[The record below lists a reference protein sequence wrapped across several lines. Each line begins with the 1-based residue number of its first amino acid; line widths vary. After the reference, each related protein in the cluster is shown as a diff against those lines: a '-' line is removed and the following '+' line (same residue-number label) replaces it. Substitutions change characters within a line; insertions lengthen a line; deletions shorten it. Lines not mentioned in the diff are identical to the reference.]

1 MAEPVRGPS
10 VGSLLARGASGSDPP
25 AGLSKVLIIGSGPI
39 IIGQAAEF
47 DYSGTQACRALRE
60 AGIEVVLVNSNP
72 ATIMTDAEIAD
83 RVYIEPLIPEVL
95 TEIIARER
103 PQGLLATMGGQTGLN
118 LAVAL
123 GDLGVLKRWDV
134 RVLGTPLEAVARA
147 EDRALFKAAMAELGE
162 PLPASETVGAVEDAV
177 RAALRIGLPVVVRP
191 AFTLGGSGGGIA
203 TTPDEVRSIAHR
215 GLSLSRIGQVLVEQS
230 IAGWKEIEYE
240 VLRDGA
246 DNAITICN
254 MENVDPMGV
263 HTGDSIVV
271 APSQTLTDRTYHRLR
286 TAAIR
291 IVRGLGVQGACN
303 VQFAVDP
310 TDEPGDERYYVIEV
324 NPRVSRS
331 SALASKAT
339 GYPIARVA
347 SKIALGQRLDEITN
361 AITGGT
367 ACFEPALDYI
377 VIKIPRWPFDKF
389 PGVDRTLGTQM
400 KSTGEAMALGRTFEE
415 ALLKGVRSLDLG
427 AVGLWHRMVDAWSA
441 DDVWARV
448 RTPHEHRLFA
458 LAEALRRGATPG
470 ELAAASGIDPFF
482 MGGIA
487 RVVAAEREAASGPD
501 ALTAAALRRLLRSG
515 FDDRA
520 IAHFAGLTPRD
531 VRARRLAAGLVPTY
545 KSVDTCAG
553 EFPAGTPYFYGTY
566 EDEDEAPKTQTRA
579 AVVLGSGPIRIGQ
592 GIEFD
597 YCTVHAVQALKQAGW
612 EAVVI
617 NNNPETV
624 STDFDLSDRLY
635 VEPLTP
641 EDIRAVVEREGAQGV
656 LVQFGGQTPLNAA
669 IPLAQAGVRV
679 LGTSVESLD
688 ISEDRRK
695 FAALLQELNIPQP
708 DGWTATSL
716 DEALAIARR
725 EGLPLLVRPSYV
737 LGGRG
742 MIVAR
747 SIDAVREA
755 ATEALA
761 SKSGP
766 VLLDRYLEG
775 LEVELDA
782 VADGT
787 NLLVPAL
794 MEQIERAG
802 VHSGDSLAL
811 LPARSVH
818 PETVRVIIDYASR
831 ISWAL
836 GVRGF
841 LNIQFVIWQGVPYVL
856 EVNLRAS
863 RTVPFV
869 SKATGVPLVRLATEV
884 MLGRSLAEFGHAGI
898 TLLPPPARWAVKA
911 PVFSTGKLFGA
922 DPLLGPEMRSTGEV
936 MGTGVTPAAALRKAF
951 IAAGFPPELGRTL
964 LISVADR
971 DKAEAADLAVAAAAA
986 GFELLATPG
995 TAAALAAHG
1004 IQARIVDGDEA
1015 VFMVRS
1021 GKVGVVVN
1029 TPTHGYRSDRAGF
1042 ALRRAAFELNVPIVT
1057 ALETARAMLEAFVLA
1072 AETDLVPLGS

>member
-1 MAEPVRGPS
+1 MS
-10 VGSLLARGASGSDPP
+10 H
-25 AGLSKVLIIGSGPI
+25 GLEKVLIIGSGPI

-60 AGIEVVLVNSNP
+60 AGLEVVLVNSNP
-72 ATIMTDAEIAD
+72 ATIMTDAEVAD
-83 RVYIEPLIPEVL
+83 RVYIEPLTPDVVAD
-95 TEIIARER
+95 IIARER

-118 LAVAL
+118 LAIAL
-123 GDLGVLKRWDV
+123 DDSGVLSRYGV
-134 RVLGTPLEAVARA
+134 RVLGTPMEAVARS
-147 EDRALFKAAMAELGE
+147 EDRALFKATMVALGE
-162 PLPASETVGAVEDAV
+162 PLPASETVDSVDNAI
-177 RAALRIGLPVVVRP
+177 AAARRIGLPVVVRP
-191 AFTLGGSGGGIA
+191 AFTLGGTGGGAAA
-203 TTPDEVRSIAHR
+203 TLDEVREIAHR
-215 GLSLSRIGQVLVEQS
+215 GISLSRIGQVLVEQS
-230 IAGWKEIEYE
+230 VVGWKEIEYE

-291 IVRGLGVQGACN
+291 IVRGLGIEGACN
-303 VQFAVDP
+303 VQFALDP
-310 TDEPGDERYYVIEV
+310 DGEPGVERYYIIEV

-347 SKIALGQRLDEITN
+347 SKIALGQRLDQITN

-389 PGVDRTLGTQM
+389 PGVERTIGTQM

-427 AVGLWHRMVDAWSA
+427 AVGLWHRMVKTWSD
-441 DDVWARV
+441 DDVWARI
-448 RTPHEHRLFA
+448 RTPHEQRIFA
-458 LAEALRRGATPG
+458 LAEALRRGTQPAT
-470 ELAAASGIDPFF
+470 LAAATGIAPFF
-482 MGGIA
+482 LDGIA
-487 RVVAAEREAASGPD
+487 RIVAAEAQASRSEDLD
-501 ALTAAALRRLLRSG
+501 AKTLGRLLRLG

-520 IAHFAGLTPRD
+520 IAHFAGLGSRD
-531 VRARRLAAGLVPTY
+531 VRMRRMAAGLTPTY

-553 EFPAGTPYFYGTY
+553 EFPAATPYFYGTY
-566 EDEDEAPKTQTRA
+566 EDEDETPRAQTRA

-612 EAVVI
+612 EAVVM

-669 IPLAQAGVRV
+669 VPLTQAGVRV

-688 ISEDRRK
+688 VSEDRRK
-695 FAALLQELNIPQP
+695 FAALLRELRIPQP
-708 DGWTATSL
+708 NGWTATSL
-716 DEALAIARR
+716 DEALNIARR

-747 SIDAVREA
+747 SMGDVREA

-761 SKSGP
+761 SQSGP

-818 PETVRVIIDYASR
+818 PDTIGTIIEYASR

-836 GVRGF
+836 RVQGF
-841 LNIQFVIWQGVPYVL
+841 LNIQFVIWEGKPYVL

-884 MLGRSLAEFGHAGI
+884 MLGRSLAEFGYAGV
-898 TLLPPPARWAVKA
+898 TLLPPPVRWAVKA
-911 PVFSTGKLFGA
+911 PVFSSGKLFGA

-936 MGTGVTPAAALRKAF
+936 MGTGPTPAAALRKAF
-951 IAAGFPPELGRTL
+951 IAAGFPADLGRTL
-964 LISVADR
+964 LISAGDR
-971 DKAEAADLAVAAAAA
+971 DKTDAADFALAAARA
-986 GFELLATPG
+986 GFDLRATPG

-1004 IQARIVDGDEA
+1004 VPARIVGPEEA
-1015 VFMVRS
+1015 IALVRS
-1021 GKVGVVVN
+1021 RTIDVVVN
-1029 TPTHGYRSDRAGF
+1029 TPTHGWRRDRPGF
-1042 ALRRAAFELNVPIVT
+1042 VLRRAASELNVPLLT
-1057 ALETARAMLEAFVLA
+1057 SLETARAMLEAFA
-1072 AETDLVPLGS
+1072 PATEMDLVVLGS

>member
-1 MAEPVRGPS
+1 MRGPEQG
-10 VGSLLARGASGSDPP
+10 VTGAGAAHSPE
-25 AGLSKVLIIGSGPI
+25 GLSKVLIIGSGPI

-47 DYSGTQACRALRE
+47 DYSGTQACRAIRE
-60 AGIEVVLVNSNP
+60 AGLEVVLVNSNP
-72 ATIMTDAEIAD
+72 ATIMTDAEVAD

-118 LAVAL
+118 LALAL
-123 GDLGVLKRWDV
+123 AEGGVLERFGV
-134 RVLGTPLEAVARA
+134 RVLGTPMDAIARA
-147 EDRALFKAAMAELGE
+147 EDRALFKATMASLGE
-162 PLPASETVGAVEDAV
+162 PLPASETVGSVDDAEQ
-177 RAALRIGLPVVVRP
+177 AARRIGLPVVVRP
-191 AFTLGGSGGGIA
+191 AFTLGGTGGGAAA
-203 TTPDEVRSIAHR
+203 TLEEVRAIAHR
-215 GLSLSRIGQVLVEQS
+215 GISLSRIGQVLVEQS
-230 IAGWKEIEYE
+230 VVGWKEIEYE

-291 IVRGLGVQGACN
+291 IVRGLGIEGACN

-310 TDEPGDERYYVIEV
+310 AGEPGNERYYVIEV

-389 PGVDRTLGTQM
+389 PGVDRTIGTQM

-427 AVGLWHRMVDAWSA
+427 AIGLWHRMIEGWS
-441 DDVWARV
+441 DDEVWARIRV
-448 RTPHEHRLFA
+448 PHEQRLFA
-458 LAEALRRGATPG
+458 LAEAFRRGAQVDA
-470 ELAAASGIDPFF
+470 LARETGIAPFF
-482 MGGIA
+482 LNGIA
-487 RVVAAEREAASGPD
+487 RVVAGEGDASARDGLD
-501 ALTAAALRRLLRSG
+501 AITLGRLLRLG

-520 IAHFAGLTPRD
+520 IAHFAGLGPRD
-531 VRARRLAAGLVPTY
+531 VRMRRLAAGFAPTY

-553 EFPAGTPYFYGTY
+553 EFPAATPYFYGTY
-566 EDEDEAPKTQTRA
+566 EDEDETPRAQTRA

-635 VEPLTP
+635 VEPLSP

-669 IPLAQAGVRV
+669 VPLSQAGVRV

-695 FAALLQELNIPQP
+695 FAALLRELGIPQP

-716 DEALAIARR
+716 DEALGIARR

-742 MIVAR
+742 MVVAR
-747 SIDAVREA
+747 SIDDVREA

-766 VLLDRYLEG
+766 VLLDRYLGG

-794 MEQIERAG
+794 MEQIER
-802 VHSGDSLAL
+802 
-811 LPARSVH
+811 
-818 PETVRVIIDYASR
+818 
-831 ISWAL
+831 
-836 GVRGF
+836 
-841 LNIQFVIWQGVPYVL
+841 
-856 EVNLRAS
+856 
-863 RTVPFV
+863 
-869 SKATGVPLVRLATEV
+869 
-884 MLGRSLAEFGHAGI
+884 
-898 TLLPPPARWAVKA
+898 
-911 PVFSTGKLFGA
+911 
-922 DPLLGPEMRSTGEV
+922 
-936 MGTGVTPAAALRKAF
+936 
-951 IAAGFPPELGRTL
+951 
-964 LISVADR
+964 
-971 DKAEAADLAVAAAAA
+971 
-986 GFELLATPG
+986 
-995 TAAALAAHG
+995 
-1004 IQARIVDGDEA
+1004 
-1015 VFMVRS
+1015 
-1021 GKVGVVVN
+1021 
-1029 TPTHGYRSDRAGF
+1029 
-1042 ALRRAAFELNVPIVT
+1042 
-1057 ALETARAMLEAFVLA
+1057 
-1072 AETDLVPLGS
+1072 

>member
-1 MAEPVRGPS
+1 MSEAAPRPGP
-10 VGSLLARGASGSDPP
+10 
-25 AGLSKVLIIGSGPI
+25 KVLLIGSGPI
-39 IIGQAAEF
+39 VIGQAAEF

-60 AGIEVVLVNSNP
+60 AGCEIVLVNSNP

-83 RVYIEPLIPEVL
+83 RVYIEPLTPDVVEA
-95 TEIIARER
+95 IIARER
-103 PQGLLATMGGQTGLN
+103 PDGLLATMGGQTALN
-118 LAVAL
+118 LAMAL
-123 GDLGVLKRWDV
+123 HDRGVLERCGV
-134 RVLGTPLEAVARA
+134 RVLGTPVEAVARA
-147 EDRALFKAAMAELGE
+147 EDRALFKRAMLELGE
-162 PLPASETVGAVEDAV
+162 PLPASETVDTPRAAVE
-177 RAALRIGLPVVVRP
+177 AARRIGLPVVVRP
-191 AFTLGGSGGGIA
+191 AFTLGGSGGGVA
-203 TTPDEVRSIAHR
+203 TTFDEVEAVAAR
-215 GLSLSRIGQVLVEQS
+215 GVSLSRIGQVLVEQS
-230 IAGWKEIEYE
+230 VAGWKEIEYE

-246 DNAITICN
+246 GNAVTICN

-271 APSQTLTDRTYHRLR
+271 APSQTLSDGTYHRLR
-286 TAAIR
+286 TAALR
-291 IVRGLGVQGACN
+291 IVRGLDIRGACN
-303 VQFAVDP
+303 VQFALE
-310 TDEPGDERYYVIEV
+310 TPGPSAPAGKERYCVIEV

-347 SKIALGQRLDEITN
+347 TQIALGRTLDIIRN

-367 ACFEPALDYI
+367 ACFEPALDYV

-389 PGVDRTLGTQM
+389 PGVERVVGTQM

-427 AVGLWHRMVDAWSA
+427 AVGLWHPMVETWTDDAL
-441 DDVWARV
+441 WAGIRV
-448 RTPHEHRLFA
+448 PHEHRLFA
-458 LAEALRRGATPG
+458 LAEALRRGAAVPA
-470 ELAAASGIDPFF
+470 LAEATGIDAFF
-482 MGGIA
+482 LDALA
-487 RVVAAEREAASGPD
+487 RIVAAEREG
-501 ALTAAALRRLLRSG
+501 AAAGAGFDTQTLRAWLRLG

-520 IAHFAGLTPRD
+520 IARATGLGPRD
-531 VRARRLAAGLVPTY
+531 VRTRRLQAVLRPTY

-566 EDEDEAPKTQTRA
+566 EDEDEVRPSQGRT

-597 YCTVHAVQALKQAGW
+597 YCTVHAVAALKQAGW
-612 EAVVI
+612 SAVVI

-624 STDFDLSDRLY
+624 STDFDLPDRLY

-641 EDIRAVVEREGAQGV
+641 EDIRAVVEREDAQGV

-669 IPLAQAGVRV
+669 MSLAREGVRV
-679 LGTSVESLD
+679 LGTAPESLD

-695 FAALLQELNIPQP
+695 FAALLQELGIPQP
-708 DGWTATSL
+708 RGWTATAAE
-716 DEALAIARR
+716 DAVAIAER

-742 MIVAR
+742 MIIAR
-747 SIDAVREA
+747 TIDDVREA
-755 ATEALA
+755 ATQALGA
-761 SKSGP
+761 AAGPVARP

-787 NLLVPAL
+787 HLLIPAL

-811 LPARSVH
+811 LPARSVGA
-818 PETVRVIIDYASR
+818 EATRVIVDYASR
-831 ISWAL
+831 VAWAL
-836 GVRGF
+836 QVRGF
-841 LNIQFVIWQGVPYVL
+841 LNIQFVIWHGAPHVL

-884 MLGRSLAEFGHAGI
+884 MLGRSLAELGYPGI
-898 TLLPPPARWAVKA
+898 QLLPAPRRWAVKA

-936 MGTGVTPAAALRKAF
+936 MGTGPTPAAALRRAF
-951 IAAGFPPELGRTL
+951 IAAGFPSEPARTL
-964 LISVADR
+964 VLSVADR
-971 DKAEAADLAVAAAAA
+971 DKAAAVEIAARAAAQD
-986 GFELLATPG
+986 FTLLATPG
-995 TAAALAAHG
+995 TAAACAAAGVPVG
-1004 IQARIVDGDEA
+1004 IVGAADA
-1015 VFMVRS
+1015 VALVRS
-1021 GKVGVVVN
+1021 GKAGAVIN
-1029 TPTHGYRSDRAGF
+1029 TPTRGYRAGRAGF
-1042 ALRRAAFELNVPIVT
+1042 ALRRAAAELQVPLLT
-1057 ALETARAMLEAFVLA
+1057 SLDSARAMLEAFGPQV
-1072 AETDLVPLGS
+1072 ETDLVPLTA

>member
-1 MAEPVRGPS
+1 MSRIQVSPRPVVPEATEAPR
-10 VGSLLARGASGSDPP
+10 
-25 AGLSKVLIIGSGPI
+25 GLSKVLIIGSGPI

-72 ATIMTDAEIAD
+72 ATIMTDREVAD
-83 RVYIEPLIPEVL
+83 RVYIEPLVPEVL
-95 TEIIARER
+95 AGIIAREQ

-123 GDLGVLKRWDV
+123 HDMGVLDQWGV
-134 RVLGTPLEAVARA
+134 RVLGTPMDAVARA
-147 EDRALFKAAMAELGE
+147 EDRALFKATMAALGE
-162 PLPASETVGAVEDAV
+162 PLPESETAASVDDAV
-177 RAALRIGLPVVVRP
+177 AAARRIGLPAVVRP

-203 TTPDEVRSIAHR
+203 TTLDEVRVVAAR
-215 GLSLSRIGQVLVEQS
+215 GISLSRIGQVLIEKS

-240 VLRDGA
+240 VIRDGA

-271 APSQTLTDRTYHRLR
+271 APSQTLSDRAYHRLR
-286 TAAIR
+286 TAALR
-291 IVRGLGVQGACN
+291 IVRGLGIQGACN
-303 VQFAVDP
+303 VQFALDP
-310 TDEPGDERYYVIEV
+310 SSHSGERYYVIEV

-347 SKIALGQRLDEITN
+347 AKIALGQRLDEITN

-367 ACFEPALDYI
+367 ACFEPALDY
-377 VIKIPRWPFDKF
+377 VAVKIPRWPFDKF

-400 KSTGEAMALGRTFEE
+400 KSTGETLALGRTFEE
-415 ALLKGVRSLDLG
+415 ALLKGVRSLDVG
-427 AVGLWHRMVDAWSA
+427 ATGLWHRMIETWTDS
-441 DDVWARV
+441 DVWARI
-448 RTPHEHRLFA
+448 RAPHEHRLFA
-458 LAEALRRGATPG
+458 LAEALRRGAS
-470 ELAAASGIDPFF
+470 LQKIAASSAIDVFF
-482 MGGIA
+482 LGAIGRI
-487 RVVAAEREAASGPD
+487 VAAEREAAEGPE
-501 ALTAAALRRLLRSG
+501 ALHAGVLRNLLRLG

-520 IAHFAGLTPRD
+520 IGHFSGLTARD
-531 VRARRLAAGLVPTY
+531 VRERRLAAGLRPTY

-553 EFPAGTPYFYGTY
+553 EFPAATPYYYSTY
-566 EDEDEAPKTQTRA
+566 EDEDEVPPAATRT

-641 EDIRAVVEREGAQGV
+641 EDIRAVVEREAAQGV

-669 IPLAQAGVRV
+669 IPLARAGIRV
-679 LGTSVESLD
+679 LGTAPEALD

-695 FAALLQELNIPQP
+695 FAALLRELGIPQP
-708 DGWTATSL
+708 EGWTATSL
-716 DEALAIARR
+716 DGVMAIARR

-742 MIVAR
+742 MVIAR
-747 SIDAVREA
+747 SMDALEDA
-755 ATEALA
+755 ARDALA
-761 SKSGP
+761 SSSGP

-787 NLLVPAL
+787 NVLIPAL

-811 LPARSVH
+811 LPTRSVH
-818 PETVRVIIDYASR
+818 PDLVRIIIDYAAR
-831 ISWAL
+831 VSWAL
-836 GVRGF
+836 QVRGF
-841 LNIQFVIWQGVPYVL
+841 LNIQFVIWQGKPYVL

-884 MLGRSLAEFGHAGI
+884 MLGRSLVELGYQGVA
-898 TLLPPPARWAVKA
+898 LLAPPARWAVKA
-911 PVFSTGKLFGA
+911 PVFSSGKLFGA

-936 MGTGVTPAAALRKAF
+936 MGTGTTPAEALRRAF
-951 IAAGFPPELGRTL
+951 VAAGFPMEIGRAL
-964 LISVADR
+964 LLSVADH
-971 DKAEAADLAVAAAAA
+971 DKAEAIDVASAAVAR
-986 GFELLATPG
+986 GFGLLATPG
-995 TAAALAAHG
+995 TAAALASRG
-1004 IQARIVDGDEA
+1004 VPARIVGAEEA
-1015 VFMVRS
+1015 SILVR
-1021 GKVGVVVN
+1021 GGGVDVAVN
-1029 TPTHGYRSDRAGF
+1029 TPTRGHRPDRPGF
-1042 ALRRAAFELNVPIVT
+1042 ALRRAAVELNVPLLT
-1057 ALETARAMLEAFVLA
+1057 SLDTARAMLEAYA
-1072 AETDLVPLGS
+1072 PPA

>member
-1 MAEPVRGPS
+1 MTDHPVRGAPAPRRPA
-10 VGSLLARGASGSDPP
+10 ARPP
-25 AGLSKVLIIGSGPI
+25 AGLAKVLIIGSGPI
-39 IIGQAAEF
+39 VIGQAAEF

-72 ATIMTDAEIAD
+72 ATIMTDAEVAD
-83 RVYIEPLIPEVL
+83 RVYIEPLIPEVVS
-95 TEIIARER
+95 EIIARER

-118 LAVAL
+118 LATVLA
-123 GDLGVLKRWDV
+123 DLGVLERWGV
-134 RVLGTPLEAVARA
+134 RVLGTPMDAIARA
-147 EDRALFKAAMAELGE
+147 EDRALFKATMAALGE
-162 PLPASETVGAVEDAV
+162 PLPPSETVDSPEDAV

-203 TTPDEVRSIAHR
+203 TTPEEVRAIAHR
-215 GLSLSRIGQVLVEQS
+215 GISLSRIGQVLVERS

-291 IVRGLGVQGACN
+291 IVRGLGIEGACN

-310 TDEPGDERYYVIEV
+310 AGEPSGDPAGERYYVIEV

-347 SKIALGQRLDEITN
+347 AKIALGQRLDEITN

-427 AVGLWHRMVDAWSA
+427 AVGLWHRMVEAWS
-441 DDVWARV
+441 DEDVWARI

-458 LAEALRRGATPG
+458 LSEALRRGAAVG
-470 ELAAASGIDPFF
+470 ALEAASGIDAFF
-482 MGGIA
+482 LGGIA
-487 RVVAAEREAASGPD
+487 RIVAAEREASARGGGLD
-501 ALTAAALRRLLRSG
+501 AAALRRLLQVG

-520 IAHFAGLTPRD
+520 IAHFAGLAPRD
-531 VRARRLAAGLVPTY
+531 VRTRRLAADFLPTY

-553 EFPAGTPYFYGTY
+553 EFPAGTPYFYSTY
-566 EDEDEAPKTQTRA
+566 EDEDEAQKTQTRA

-669 IPLAQAGVRV
+669 IPLALAGVRV

-688 ISEDRRK
+688 VSEDRRK
-695 FAALLQELNIPQP
+695 FAALLHELNIPQP

-716 DEALAIARR
+716 DEALAVALR

-742 MIVAR
+742 MVVAR

-755 ATEALA
+755 AAEALA

-787 NLLVPAL
+787 NMLIPAL

-818 PETVRVIIDYASR
+818 PDTVRVIVDYATR

-836 GVRGF
+836 RVRGF
-841 LNIQFVIWQGVPYVL
+841 LNIQFVIWQGIPYVL

-884 MLGRSLAEFGHAGI
+884 MLGRSLAEFGYAGV

-936 MGTGVTPAAALRKAF
+936 MGTGPTPAAALRKAF
-951 IAAGFPPELGRTL
+951 VAAGFPPTLGRAL
-964 LISVADR
+964 LLSVADR
-971 DKAEAADLAVAAAAA
+971 DKAEAVDLASAASVA
-986 GFELLATPG
+986 GFTLLATPG
-995 TAAALAAHG
+995 TAAALATRG
-1004 IQARIVDGDEA
+1004 IPALSVDPTEA
-1015 VFMVRS
+1015 VALVRS

-1042 ALRRAAFELNVPIVT
+1042 ALRRAASELNVPIVT
-1057 ALETARAMLEAFVLA
+1057 SLETARAMLEAFTPS
-1072 AETDLVPLGS
+1072 AELEPSALV

>member
-1 MAEPVRGPS
+1 VSQAAPVP
-10 VGSLLARGASGSDPP
+10 GAPG
-25 AGLSKVLIIGSGPI
+25 GLSKVLIIGSGPI
-39 IIGQAAEF
+39 VIGQAAEF

-60 AGIEVVLVNSNP
+60 AGLEVVLVNSNP
-72 ATIMTDAEIAD
+72 ATIMTDAEVAD
-83 RVYIEPLIPEVL
+83 RVYIEPLIPEVVAA
-95 TEIIARER
+95 IIARER

-118 LAVAL
+118 LALAL
-123 GDLGVLKRWDV
+123 QERGVLERWDV
-134 RVLGTPLEAVARA
+134 RVLGTPLDAVARA
-147 EDRALFKAAMAELGE
+147 EDRELFKAAMTALGE
-162 PLPASETVGAVEDAV
+162 PVPESETVSAVDEAV
-177 RAALRIGLPVVVRP
+177 AAALRLGLPVVVRP

-203 TTPDEVRSIAHR
+203 TTADDVRTVARR
-215 GLSLSRIGQVLVEQS
+215 GLSLSRIGQVLVERS

-246 DNAITICN
+246 DNAIVVCN
-254 MENVDPMGV
+254 MENIDPMGV

-271 APSQTLTDRTYHRLR
+271 APSQTLTDQEYHRLR
-286 TAAIR
+286 TAALR
-291 IVRGLGVQGACN
+291 IVRGIGIQGACN
-303 VQFAVDP
+303 VQFAL
-310 TDEPGDERYYVIEV
+310 EPAELGTEGSTAGPGRAPRYYVIEV

-347 SKIALGQRLDEITN
+347 TQIALGRRLDEITN

-367 ACFEPALDYI
+367 ACFEPALDYV

-389 PGVDRTLGTQM
+389 PGVERTLGTQM

-427 AVGLWHRMVDAWSA
+427 AIGLWHRMVEAWSS
-441 DDVWARV
+441 DDVWARI

-458 LAEALRRGATPG
+458 LAEALRRGASAA
-470 ELAAASGIDPFF
+470 ELEAASRIDPFS
-482 MGGIA
+482 IRA
-487 RVVAAEREAASGPD
+487 IERIVAAEGRLRAWGD
-501 ALTAAALRRLLRSG
+501 AALDPHTLRSLLRLG

-520 IAHFAGLTPRD
+520 VAHFSGRTTRD
-531 VRARRLAAGLVPTY
+531 VRARRLALGLRPTY
-545 KSVDTCAG
+545 KCVDTCAG
-553 EFPAGTPYFYGTY
+553 EFPAKTPYYYSTY
-566 EDEDEAPKTQTRA
+566 EDEDEVPPA
-579 AVVLGSGPIRIGQ
+579 AARSAVILGSGPIRIGQ

-597 YCTVHAVQALKQAGW
+597 YCTVHGIQALKRAGW
-612 EAVVI
+612 EAIVI
-617 NNNPETV
+617 NNNPETL
-624 STDFDLSDRLY
+624 STDFDISDRLY
-635 VEPLTP
+635 MEPLTP

-679 LGTSVESLD
+679 LGTAVESLD

-695 FAALLQELNIPQP
+695 FAALLRELDIPQP
-708 DGWTATSL
+708 SGWTATAL
-716 DEALAIARR
+716 DEVMPIGAR

-742 MIVAR
+742 MVVAR
-747 SIDAVREA
+747 TPEVLREA
-755 ATEALA
+755 AIQALA
-761 SKSGP
+761 GEAGP

-787 NLLVPAL
+787 NLIVPAL

-818 PETVRVIIDYASR
+818 PDTARVIVDYAAR

-836 GVRGF
+836 QIRGF
-841 LNIQFVIWQGVPYVL
+841 LNIQFVIWKGAPYVL

-884 MLGRSLAEFGHAGI
+884 MLGRSLAEFGYAGV

-911 PVFSTGKLFGA
+911 PVFSSGKLFGA

-936 MGTGVTPAAALRKAF
+936 MGTGATPAAALRKAF
-951 IAAGFPPELGRTL
+951 IAAGVLPAVERSL
-964 LISVADR
+964 LLSVADH
-971 DKAEAADLAVAAAAA
+971 DKAEAADLAAAAASA
-986 GFELLATPG
+986 GFALIATPG
-995 TAAALAAHG
+995 TAGVLV
-1004 IQARIVDGDEA
+1004 ARGLPVTIVDAAEA
-1015 VFMVRS
+1015 VALVRS
-1021 GKVGVVVN
+1021 GRIGVVVN
-1029 TPTHGYRSDRAGF
+1029 TPSYGHQTDRAGF
-1042 ALRRAAFELNVPIVT
+1042 ALRRAAFELNVP
-1057 ALETARAMLEAFVLA
+1057 ALTSLDSARALLEAFA
-1072 AETDLVPLGS
+1072 SPSEGDLLPVPA